1 MFKNVLIIGCGM
13 IGSSILRGVISQKLC
28 KKAYVYEKNIKYQKQ
43 IKKIN
48 KKIILIKKLDKKIKN
63 MDLIV
68 ISTPMSEY
76 QKIIIKLNKNLNNKT
91 LITDVGS
98 TRGNVAK
105 LIKEKLS
112 KKLNW
117 VMSHPISG
125 SEASGPKYGSKNL
138 FKNKWCI
145 LIKSKKNK
153 LLENKLSRFWKK
165 LGSRILFMKEQE
177 HDKIFAVTSHLPHL
191 VAYNLIKT
199 AQDFQKT
206 HKKNIIK
213 YSAGGLRDSSRLAA
227 SNEIMWRDVF
237 FNNSKNISKIIDL
250 FIRNL
255 KNFKMDINKKRNSLL
270 LDKLKKSKKVR
281 QQILLLKQ
289 DISKPD
295 FGREN

>member
-1 MFKNVLIIGCGM
+1 MFKNILIIGCGM

-28 KKAYVYEKNIKYQKQ
+28 KKAYVYERNIKYQNQ

-48 KKIILIKKLDKKIKN
+48 KKIILIKKLDKKIKD
-63 MDLIV
+63 MDLVV

-76 QKIIIKLNKNLNNKT
+76 QKIITKLNKNLSNKA

-153 LLENKLSRFWKK
+153 LLEKKLSRFWKK
-165 LGSRILFMKEQE
+165 LGSRILFMYEHE
-177 HDKIFAVTSHLPHL
+177 HDKVFAVTSHLPHL

-213 YSAGGLRDSSRLAA
+213 YSAGGLRDFSRIAA

-250 FIRNL
+250 FIKNL

-270 LDKLKKSKKVR
+270 IDKLKKSKKAR

>member
-1 MFKNVLIIGCGM
+1 MFKNILIIGCGM

-28 KKAYVYEKNIKYQKQ
+28 KKVYVYEKNIKYQKQ

-48 KKIILIKKLDKKIKN
+48 KKIILIKKIDKKVRD
-63 MDLIV
+63 MDLVV

-76 QKIIIKLNKNLNNKT
+76 QKIILKLNKNLNNKT

-117 VMSHPISG
+117 IMSHPISG

-145 LIKSKKNK
+145 LIKNKKKK
-153 LLENKLSRFWKK
+153 LLEKKLSGFWKK
-165 LGSRILFMKEQE
+165 LGSRILFMQEQE
-177 HDKIFAVTSHLPHL
+177 HDKVFAVTSHLPHL

-206 HKKNIIK
+206 HKKNVIK
-213 YSAGGLRDSSRLAA
+213 YSAGGLRDFSRIAA
-227 SNEIMWRDVF
+227 SNEIMWRDIF
-237 FNNSKNISKIIDL
+237 FNNSNNISKIIDL

-255 KNFKMDINKKRNSLL
+255 KNFKIDINKKRNSLL
-270 LDKLKKSKKVR
+270 LDKLKKSKKAR

>member
-1 MFKNVLIIGCGM
+1 MFKNILIIGCGM
-13 IGSSILRGVISQKLC
+13 IGSSILRGAISQKLC
-28 KKAYVYEKNIKYQKQ
+28 KKVYVYEKNIKYQNQ

-48 KKIILIKKLDKKIKN
+48 KKIILIKKLDKKIKD
-63 MDLIV
+63 MDLVIV
-68 ISTPMSEY
+68 STPMSEY

-98 TRGNVAK
+98 TRGTVAK

-117 VMSHPISG
+117 IMSHPISG
-125 SEASGPKYGSKNL
+125 SEASGPKFGSKNL

-145 LIKSKKNK
+145 LIKNKKNK

-165 LGSRILFMKEQE
+165 LGSKILFMQEHE

-213 YSAGGLRDSSRLAA
+213 YSAGGLRDFSRIAA

-270 LDKLKKSKKVR
+270 LDKLKKSKKAR

>member
-1 MFKNVLIIGCGM
+1 MFKNILIIGCGM
-13 IGSSILRGVISQKLC
+13 IGSSILRGAISQKLC
-28 KKAYVYEKNIKYQKQ
+28 KKAYVYEKNIKYQNQ

-48 KKIILIKKLDKKIKN
+48 KKIILIKKLDKKIKD
-63 MDLIV
+63 MDLVV

-165 LGSRILFMKEQE
+165 LGSRILFMQEQE

>member
-1 MFKNVLIIGCGM
+1 MFKNILIIGCGM
-13 IGSSILRGVISQKLC
+13 IGSSILRGAISQKLC
-28 KKAYVYEKNIKYQKQ
+28 KKAYVYEKNIKYQNQ

-48 KKIILIKKLDKKIKN
+48 KKIILIKKLDKKIKD
-63 MDLIV
+63 MDLVV

-76 QKIIIKLNKNLNNKT
+76 QKIIIKLNKNLSNKT

-153 LLENKLSRFWKK
+153 LLEKKLSRFWKK
-165 LGSRILFMKEQE
+165 LGSRILFMQEQE

-237 FNNSKNISKIIDL
+237 FNNSKNMSKIIDL

>member
-1 MFKNVLIIGCGM
+1 MFKNILIIGCGM
-13 IGSSILRGVISQKLC
+13 IGSSILRAVISQKLC
-28 KKAYVYEKNIKYQKQ
+28 KKAYVYEKNIKYQNQ

-48 KKIILIKKLDKKIKN
+48 KKIILIKKLDKKIKD
-63 MDLIV
+63 MDLVV

-125 SEASGPKYGSKNL
+125 SEASGPKFGSKNL

-145 LIKSKKNK
+145 LIKNKKNK
-153 LLENKLSRFWKK
+153 LLEKKLSRFWKK
-165 LGSRILFMKEQE
+165 LGSRILFMQEHE
-177 HDKIFAVTSHLPHL
+177 HDKVFAVTSHLPHL

-213 YSAGGLRDSSRLAA
+213 YSAGGLRDFSRIAA

-270 LDKLKKSKKVR
+270 LDKLKKSKKAR

>member
-1 MFKNVLIIGCGM
+1 MFKNILIIGCGM
-13 IGSSILRGVISQKLC
+13 IGSSILRGAISQKLC
-28 KKAYVYEKNIKYQKQ
+28 KKVYVYEKNIKYQNQ

-48 KKIILIKKLDKKIKN
+48 KKIILIKKLDKKIKD
-63 MDLIV
+63 MDLVV

-145 LIKSKKNK
+145 LIKNKKNK

-165 LGSRILFMKEQE
+165 LGSRILFMQEQE
-177 HDKIFAVTSHLPHL
+177 HDKVFAVTSHLPHL

-213 YSAGGLRDSSRLAA
+213 YSAGGLRDFSRIAA

-270 LDKLKKSKKVR
+270 LDKLKKSKKAR

>member
-1 MFKNVLIIGCGM
+1 
-13 IGSSILRGVISQKLC
+13 LC
-28 KKAYVYEKNIKYQKQ
+28 KKAYVYEKNIKYQNQ

-48 KKIILIKKLDKKIKN
+48 KKIILIKKLDKKIKD
-63 MDLIV
+63 MDLVV

-76 QKIIIKLNKNLNNKT
+76 QKIIIKLNKNLSNKT

-165 LGSRILFMKEQE
+165 LGSRILFMQEQE
-177 HDKIFAVTSHLPHL
+177 HDKVFAVTSHLPHL

-213 YSAGGLRDSSRLAA
+213 YSAGGLRDFSRIAA

-237 FNNSKNISKIIDL
+237 FNNSKNMSKIIDL

>member
-1 MFKNVLIIGCGM
+1 MFKNILIIGCGM

-28 KKAYVYEKNIKYQKQ
+28 KKAYVYEKNIKYQNQ

-48 KKIILIKKLDKKIKN
+48 KKIILIKKLDKKIKD
-63 MDLIV
+63 MDLVV

-117 VMSHPISG
+117 IMSHPISG

-145 LIKSKKNK
+145 LIKNKKNK
-153 LLENKLSRFWKK
+153 SLENKLSRFWKK
-165 LGSRILFMKEQE
+165 LGSRMLFMQEQE

-237 FNNSKNISKIIDL
+237 FNNSKNMSKIIDL

>member
-1 MFKNVLIIGCGM
+1 MFKNILIIGCGM
-13 IGSSILRGVISQKLC
+13 IGSSILRAVISQKLC
-28 KKAYVYEKNIKYQKQ
+28 KKAYVYEKNIKYQNQ

-48 KKIILIKKLDKKIKN
+48 KKIILIKKLDKKIKD
-63 MDLIV
+63 MDLVIV
-68 ISTPMSEY
+68 STPMSEY

-153 LLENKLSRFWKK
+153 LLEKKLSRFWKK
-165 LGSRILFMKEQE
+165 LGSKILFMQEHE

-227 SNEIMWRDVF
+227 SNEVMWRDVF